1 MRIRKSVAVFMLAA
15 VLALTAFSQAAS
27 AAVQRNGVTDEGRG
41 LVGSWLLT
49 VTFPPSTGLPTT
61 TVLSNFAASGV
72 LTQVTLNP
80 PGTKPGHGTWTPTGT
95 NSFEAITTETTS
107 CCGGPFVV
115 VIDGTGTFTPTEIT
129 STSTFYVFLP
139 TDLVH
144 PVFIGTSTA
153 TGTRT

>member
-1 MRIRKSVAVFMLAA
+1 MRVRKSVAVFMLAA
-15 VLALTAFSQAAS
+15 VVALTAFSQAGS
-27 AAVQRNGVTDEGRG
+27 AAVQRNVVPDQDRG
-41 LVGSWLLT
+41 LIGSWLLT

-61 TVLSNFAASGV
+61 TVMANFAASGV

-95 NSFEAITTETTS
+95 NSFETTVWETTS

-115 VIDGTGTFTPTEIT
+115 RIDGAGMFTPTEINAN
-129 STSTFYVFLP
+129 STFYVYLP

-144 PVFIGTSTA
+144 PVFIGASTT